1 ELVGIEEEELYAFI
15 RALPNRW
22 EQESGTFDPSMTLLL
37 HRYHESESS
46 VFGVNLYK
54 MGYFL
59 LTLFVEYYRNS
70 GLAIIEVH
78 VLLRGSPQP
87 KMEQK
92 IRNIILN
99 VTEKDLERLAAIP
112 RGGVFICPFCQAQYS
127 LRVLKI
133 EEDGRIKCQN
143 CGRLIDLSIKSSDNE
158 IKEQG

>member
-1 ELVGIEEEELYAFI
+1 LRTAELVGIEEEELYAFI

-37 HRYHESESS
+37 H
-46 VFGVNLYK
+46 LYK

-87 KMEQK
+87 KIEQK

-143 CGRLIDLSIKSSDNE
+143 CGRLIDFSSKSSDNE

>member
-1 ELVGIEEEELYAFI
+1 MRTAELVGIEEEELYAFI

-37 HRYHESESS
+37 H
-46 VFGVNLYK
+46 LYK

-87 KMEQK
+87 KIEQK

-143 CGRLIDLSIKSSDNE
+143 CGRLIDFSSKSSDNE